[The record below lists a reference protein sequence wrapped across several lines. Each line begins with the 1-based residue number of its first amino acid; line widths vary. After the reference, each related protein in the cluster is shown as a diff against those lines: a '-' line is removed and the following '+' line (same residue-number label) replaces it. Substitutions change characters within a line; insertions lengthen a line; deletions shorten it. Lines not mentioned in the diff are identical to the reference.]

1 MSTSSAARE
10 LNDVN
15 DTISTKTNGTQKDI
29 ESDVSILQND
39 MAKLM
44 SQFADI
50 LAAKGGNAWRN
61 ARSNIDGAVTDVQAK
76 GAEAIGAVRDV
87 SDNLVNSLDQSLK
100 RNPYTTLAL
109 AIGLGVLFGA
119 TWRK

>member
-1 MSTSSAARE
+1 MSTSSVAQE
-10 LNDVN
+10 FKDPT
-15 DTISTKTNGTQKDI
+15 DTISTKTNGTRKDI
-29 ESDVSILQND
+29 ESDVSILQKD

-44 SQFADI
+44 SQIGDI
-50 LAAKGGNAWRN
+50 LTAKGNDAWQH
-61 ARSNIDGAVTDVQAK
+61 ARSNIDGIVTDAQAK
-76 GAEAIGAVRDV
+76 GSEAVGAVRDV
-87 SDNLVNSLDQSLK
+87 SDNMLNALDQSLK

>member
-1 MSTSSAARE
+1 MPSSSAAQGFK
-10 LNDVN
+10 DAT
-15 DTISTKTNGTQKDI
+15 DTISAKTNGTRKDI
-29 ESDVSILQND
+29 ESDVVALQKD

-44 SQFADI
+44 SQIGDI
-50 LAAKGGNAWRN
+50 LAAKGGDAWRN
-61 ARSNIDGAVTDVQAK
+61 ARSNIDGVVTDAQAK
-76 GAEAIGAVRDV
+76 GSEAVGAVRDV
-87 SDNLVNSLDQSLK
+87 SDNMVNALDQSLK

>member
-1 MSTSSAARE
+1 MSSSSAAQE
-10 LNDVN
+10 HKS
-15 DTISTKTNGTQKDI
+15 TTEAISAKTNGTRKDI
-29 ESDVSILQND
+29 ESDVTALQKD

-44 SQFADI
+44 SQIGDV
-50 LAAKGGNAWRN
+50 LAAKGGDAWRN
-61 ARSNIDGAVTDVQAK
+61 ARSNIDDVVTDAQAK
-76 GAEAIGAVRDV
+76 GSEAVGAVRDV
-87 SDNLVNSLDQSLK
+87 SDNMVKALDQSLK

>member
-1 MSTSSAARE
+1 MSTSSAAQE
-10 LNDVN
+10 FKDVN
-15 DTISTKTNGTQKDI
+15 ETISTKTSGTRKDI
-29 ESDVSILQND
+29 ESDVSALQKD

-44 SQFADI
+44 SQIADI
-50 LAAKGGNAWRN
+50 LAAKGSDAWRH
-61 ARSNIDGAVTDVQAK
+61 ARSNIDDVVTDAQAK
-76 GAEAIGAVRDV
+76 GSEAVGAVRDV
-87 SDNLVNSLDQSLK
+87 SDNLVNALDQSLK

>member
-10 LNDVN
+10 LKDVN
-15 DTISTKTNGTQKDI
+15 DTISTKTNGAQKDI
-29 ESDVSILQND
+29 ESDVSILQKD

-50 LAAKGGNAWRN
+50 LAAKGGDAWRN
-61 ARSNIDGAVTDVQAK
+61 ARSNIDGAVTDAQAK
-76 GAEAIGAVRDV
+76 GSEAISAVRDV

>member
-10 LNDVN
+10 LKDVN
-15 DTISTKTNGTQKDI
+15 DTISTKANGTPKDI
-29 ESDVSILQND
+29 ESDVSILQKD

-50 LAAKGGNAWRN
+50 LAAKGDDAWRN
-61 ARSNIDGAVTDVQAK
+61 ARSNIDGVVTDAQAK
-76 GAEAIGAVRDV
+76 GSEAIGAVRDV
-87 SDNLVNSLDQSLK
+87 SDNLVNALDQSLK

>member
-1 MSTSSAARE
+1 MST
-10 LNDVN
+10 L
-15 DTISTKTNGTQKDI
+15 QK
-29 ESDVSILQND
+29 D

-44 SQFADI
+44 SQIGDI
-50 LAAKGGNAWRN
+50 LAAKGGDAWRH
-61 ARSNIDGAVTDVQAK
+61 ARSNIDGVVTDAQAK
-76 GAEAIGAVRDV
+76 GSEAVGAVRDV
-87 SDNLVNSLDQSLK
+87 SDNLVNALDQSLK

>member
-1 MSTSSAARE
+1 MSTSSTARE
-10 LNDVN
+10 LKDVN

-29 ESDVSILQND
+29 ESDVSALQKD

-50 LAAKGGNAWRN
+50 LAAKGGDAWRN
-61 ARSNIDGAVTDVQAK
+61 ARSNIDGAVTDAQAK
-76 GAEAIGAVRDV
+76 GSEAIGAVRDV
-87 SDNLVNSLDQSLK
+87 SDNLVNALDQSLK

-109 AIGLGVLFGA
+109 AIGLGALFGA